1 MKHFSKIFILILL
14 VVTSCKTAKNITDIN
29 NIDELSTNKI
39 INNHYTNNFHQQ
51 TISANLKAKYSDKKT
66 SATVS
71 IKLRLEKDKTIWM
84 SATKLGIP
92 LAKMK
97 ITPNRVVYYEKL
109 QRTYFDGDFSL
120 LSKWLGTELDYNKV
134 QNILLGQAVLN
145 LKKGRYNSKIDNNL
159 YQLSP
164 KKNNEL
170 FGILFFMNPNNFKV
184 NKQEIR
190 HPEKQQLLSV
200 SYPNYSKIKGEQF
213 PKNINIRATDNKN
226 LTTINIEYRSVEFN
240 RKLTFPFS
248 IPNGYKEISLK

>member
-1 MKHFSKIFILILL
+1 MKHFSKILILILL
-14 VVTSCKTAKNITDIN
+14 VVTSCKTTKNTT
-29 NIDELSTNKI
+29 NIDALSTKKI

-51 TISANLKAKYSDKKT
+51 TVNARLSAKYKGKKT

-84 SATKLGIP
+84 SATKLGFPI
-92 LAKMK
+92 AKVK

-109 QRTYFDGDFSL
+109 RRTYFDGDFSL
-120 LSKWLGTELDYNKV
+120 LSKWLGTELDYEKV

-159 YQLSP
+159 YELSP
-164 KKNNEL
+164 KKDNEL
-170 FGILFFMNPNNFKV
+170 FGILFFMNPDNFKV

-200 SYPNYSKIKGEQF
+200 SYPNYSEIKGEQF

-240 RKLTFPFS
+240 RELTFPFS

>member
-1 MKHFSKIFILILL
+1 MKQISKILILIL
-14 VVTSCKTAKNITDIN
+14 VITTSCKSTKNTTSET
-29 NIDELSTNKI
+29 NIDVISTKKI
-39 INNHYTNNFHQQ
+39 INNHYNNNFHQQ
-51 TISANLKAKYSDKKT
+51 TVYARLNAKYRGKKT

-92 LAKMK
+92 IAKVK
-97 ITPNRVVYYEKL
+97 ITPNRVMYYEKL

-120 LSKWLGTELDYNKV
+120 LSKWLGTELDYEKV

-145 LKKGRYNSKIDNNL
+145 LKKGRYNSKIDNNS

-170 FGILFFMNPNNFKV
+170 FGILFFMNPDNFKL

-190 HPEKQQLLSV
+190 HPEKKQLLSV
-200 SYPNYSKIKGEQF
+200 SYPNYNEIKGEQF
-213 PKNINIRATDNKN
+213 PKKITIRATDNKN
-226 LTTINIEYRSVEFN
+226 ITTINIEYRSVEFN
-240 RKLTFPFS
+240 RELTFPFS
-248 IPNGYKEISLK
+248 IPKGYKEISLK